1 MSGEVRS
8 AQCEVRGAEPELP
21 AVDGLEP
28 YASGAG
34 WAVYCADARDIVHRL
49 PPADVVL
56 SSPPYLDQRSYGR
69 AKTETWGAIVIP
81 IYLRVPVVP
90 DGQILVN
97 LGLVRRKSVVRYW
110 DPLIAAM
117 DSAGR
122 ELADWLV
129 WDQRT
134 PMPGDFGGRLLPQH
148 EWILHFRLGR
158 RQIKKTIPTLGG
170 KSDHKF
176 RRADGSLASSHSD
189 KRAPQ
194 PLRAQGSVLC
204 SHRCVSNTERTG
216 HHAQMSLA
224 VARLALAP
232 WPDLRLVC
240 DPMCGSGTTGVVA
253 LELGAA
259 FVGVDIDPASCDIAA
274 ERLRAAEAEQ
284 EPA

>member
-1 MSGEVRS
+1 VAEMMGERD
-8 AQCEVRGAEPELP
+8 LP
-21 AVDGLEP
+21 VAKGLTP
-28 YASGAG
+28 YASGRG
-34 WAVYCADARDIVHRL
+34 WAIYCADARDIVHRL

-56 SSPPYLDQRSYGR
+56 SSPPYLDQRTYGR
-69 AKTETWGAIVIP
+69 ADTETWGAIVIP

-134 PMPGDFGGRLLPQH
+134 PMPGDFRGRLLPQH
-148 EWILHFRLGR
+148 EWILHFRSGKR
-158 RQIKKTIPTLGG
+158 AVSKNIPTLNGT
-170 KSDHKF
+170 SRH
-176 RRADGSLASSHSD
+176 RIRARDGSMSSSHDS
-189 KRAPQ
+189 RVPVQ
-194 PLRAQGSVLC
+194 PFRAQGSVL
-204 SHRCVSNTERTG
+204 SASRCTSNTERTG

-232 WPDLRLVC
+232 WPDMRLVC
-240 DPMCGSGTTGVVA
+240 DPMCGSGTTGVAA
-253 LELGAA
+253 LEMGAA
-259 FVGVDIDPASCDIAA
+259 FVGVDIDPASCEIAA
-274 ERLRAAEAEQ
+274 KRLRAAEAEQ
-284 EPA
+284 EPAE